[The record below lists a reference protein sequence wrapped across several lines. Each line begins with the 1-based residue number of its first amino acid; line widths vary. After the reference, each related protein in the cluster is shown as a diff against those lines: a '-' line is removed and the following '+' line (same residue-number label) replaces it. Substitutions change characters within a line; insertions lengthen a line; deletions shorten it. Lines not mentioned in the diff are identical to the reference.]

1 MEELLLDREKIR
13 TMKKDIKEAEGVL
26 VYPREEESV
35 DLTQCIARGAGDGT
49 TPESCEPVET
59 IEEEKKKA
67 EDLAYELALSTNKSE
82 DNIKEKVLQEEPE
95 APKEDEAVFSA
106 PQPGFGLEP
115 EPAPENEFKFEE
127 IPQVEEKVPEPVIE
141 PAPEPEPEE
150 VKEEIKIEEK
160 IPDLEP
166 LPSAKELG
174 LEDAEPEKIPSA
186 QELGLEEPKED
197 KGAEEELKKI
207 DENEEKLAM
216 ISEKTFELEEQLRKV
231 GEDKAPFEKRKAEI
245 EEEIGNIRKKL
256 DLILEKKAKVDELKK
271 DLENREATAS
281 PEERRAIEKERWNV
295 EDDRNAVEKEKDDKE
310 DEIKSLRLQMREC
323 ELNAEKTL
331 AKEKEIIQ
339 ELEIL
344 KRDKDRI
351 ILGQTKQDLEKRLEP
366 LNQEI
371 ENIKREM
378 FENTK
383 QKDKIDKSLN
393 DIRMREK
400 GTEDEIK
407 ILERRQAEAKDETI
421 SRDIENRR
429 RTIEET
435 RRQLEK
441 DRWDQEDKMGDLEER
456 RKLIKEKYQE
466 VAAQA
471 KQIKAELSEIEEKIK

>member
-26 VYPREEESV
+26 VYPREEDSV
-35 DLTQCIARGAGDGT
+35 DLTQCIARGLGENGT
-49 TPESCEPVET
+49 VPESCEPET

-67 EDLAYELALSTNKSE
+67 EDLAYELAISTNESE

-95 APKEDEAVFSA
+95 APRKDEAIFSA
-106 PQPGFGLEP
+106 PELDSVSVPEP
-115 EPAPENEFKFEE
+115 EPDSEFKFEE
-127 IPQVEEKVPEPVIE
+127 IPQMEEAPEPVAE
-141 PAPEPEPEE
+141 PEPEHEPEE
-150 VKEEIKIEEK
+150 VKTEEK
-160 IPDLEP
+160 AEEKVPDLEP
-166 LPSAKELG
+166 LPSAKDLG

-186 QELGLEEPKED
+186 EDLGLEEPKED
-197 KGAEEELKKI
+197 KVAEEELKKI

-231 GEDKAPFEKRKAEI
+231 NEDKAPFEKRKAEI
-245 EEEIGNIRKKL
+245 GEEINNIKKKL
-256 DLILEKKAKVDELKK
+256 DLILERKARVDEMKK
-271 DLENREATAS
+271 DLESREATAT
-281 PEERRAIEKERWNV
+281 PEEKRSIEKERWKV
-295 EDDRNAVEKEKDDKE
+295 EDDRNLIEKEKDGRE

-323 ELNAEKTL
+323 EINAEKTL
-331 AKEKEIIQ
+331 AKEKEVIQ

-351 ILGQTKQDLEKRLEP
+351 ILGQTKIDLEKRLEP

-371 ENIKREM
+371 ESIKREM

-383 QKDKIDKSLN
+383 QKDKLEKSLN

-407 ILERRQAEAKDETI
+407 ILERRQAETKDETI

-429 RTIEET
+429 RTIEES

-466 VAAQA
+466 VATQA
-471 KQIKAELSEIEEKIK
+471 KQIKAELLEIEEKIK